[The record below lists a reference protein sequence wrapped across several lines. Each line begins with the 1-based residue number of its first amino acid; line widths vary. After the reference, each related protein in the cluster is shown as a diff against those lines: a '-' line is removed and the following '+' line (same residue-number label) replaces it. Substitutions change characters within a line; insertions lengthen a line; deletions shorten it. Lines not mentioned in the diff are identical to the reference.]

1 MFAQGFVIK
10 KELIN
15 GRSVKEEGKMGIL
28 NKQGA
33 RIVEVN
39 DGKAKYTELSPQDI
53 KNLISVRSNPSDLME
68 RLIPLLKSNKPR
80 HHAKRHHAKR
90 HHTRRH
96 ARQHHTRRHA
106 RQHHRHQTKHHAKHH
121 ARQHHTRRHHPKQH
135 HRLYDVARG
144 HTKKHEKRQHTRKRK
159 RKRTKHRKRR

>member
-15 GRSVKEEGKMGIL
+15 GRSVNEEGKMGIL

-33 RIVEVN
+33 RILEVN

-68 RLIPLLKSNKPR
+68 RLIPLLKSNK
-80 HHAKRHHAKR
+80 HTKRHHR

-96 ARQHHTRRHA
+96 
-106 RQHHRHQTKHHAKHH
+106 HRHH
-121 ARQHHTRRHHPKQH
+121 ARKHHTRRHHRHHARKHHHKQH
-135 HRLYDVARG
+135 HRLYNVARG
-144 HTKKHEKRQHTRKRK
+144 HTKKHKKRHHTRKRKRKRK

>member
-15 GRSVKEEGKMGIL
+15 GRSVNEEGKMGIL

-33 RIVEVN
+33 RILEVN

-68 RLIPLLKSNKPR
+68 RLIPLLKSNK
-80 HHAKRHHAKR
+80 HTKRHHR

-96 ARQHHTRRHA
+96 
-106 RQHHRHQTKHHAKHH
+106 HRHH
-121 ARQHHTRRHHPKQH
+121 ARKHHHKQH
-135 HRLYDVARG
+135 HRLYNVARG
-144 HTKKHEKRQHTRKRK
+144 HTKKHKKRHHTRKRKRKRK